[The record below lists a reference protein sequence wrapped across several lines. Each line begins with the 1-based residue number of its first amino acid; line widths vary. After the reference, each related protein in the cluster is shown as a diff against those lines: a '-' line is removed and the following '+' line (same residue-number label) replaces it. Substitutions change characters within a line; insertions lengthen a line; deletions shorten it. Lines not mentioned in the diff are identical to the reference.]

1 MQVGDPFT
9 EKLLLEACLELMAGD
24 SIIAIQDMGAA
35 GLTSSSIEMASKG
48 KLGIEINLDKVPC
61 RETKMT
67 PYEIMLSESQERMLI
82 VLENGKE
89 NLAKKIFDKWGLDFA
104 VIGKTTNTKNIELF
118 FNSEQVAKIPIN
130 ILVENS
136 PMYDRKWKKTKLP
149 KKNKVQKKDL
159 KNLKILDVL
168 KKMISNPN
176 VCSKKWIW
184 EQYDHTVMGLS
195 LIHI

>member
-1 MQVGDPFT
+1 MGDPFT

-149 KKNKVQKKDL
+149 KKNKIQKKDI
-159 KNLKILDVL
+159 KNLKI
-168 KKMISNPN
+168 
-176 VCSKKWIW
+176 
-184 EQYDHTVMGLS
+184 
-195 LIHI
+195 